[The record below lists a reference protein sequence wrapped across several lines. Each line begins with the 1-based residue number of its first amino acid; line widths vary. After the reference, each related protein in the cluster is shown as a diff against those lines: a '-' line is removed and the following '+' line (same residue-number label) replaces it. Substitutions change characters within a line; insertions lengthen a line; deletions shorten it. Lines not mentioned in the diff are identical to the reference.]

1 MVSSGV
7 IAAVLIANQ
16 RRAADDRRRRREED
30 DRRRRREEEDRRR
43 RKKEEEERRRR
54 REEEERRRR
63 RENQKRHRHNEDE
76 ERRRNKQTEN
86 LNQEQEYQFST
97 EHRLS
102 KDELK
107 KIYSG
112 TYDSILL
119 DGSHMSGM
127 KGRYVRIHSDGRV
140 KEYISDGNYYSDLIL
155 TREEL
160 PNGAMVVYERDEKVY
175 ELDKD
180 GNYVYYKRDQYT
192 GEVVEKIEGN
202 VYAGENEEF
211 STEYE
216 ITRKDLGIVFYGA
229 YDDILLD
236 GSRLSYNDG
245 KYVRTHPN
253 GRVQEY
259 RCNGYGNDY
268 LILTREELPNGAMV
282 VYDNG
287 KKEYERDKDGNYVCY
302 KRDQYTGEIVEKIEG
317 KVDLSEAENFS
328 TEYEIT
334 RKDLGIVFYGAYENI
349 LLDGSRLSD
358 NGGKYVRTHPNG
370 RVQEYRSNGYGS
382 DCLILTR
389 EELPNGAMVVYSGYG
404 KKEYERDKDG
414 NYVYYKRDQY
424 TGDIVEKK
432 EGKFELKETEAEE
445 FSTELK
451 IKVDDLGAV
460 HKGAYR
466 DILQDGSYLSS
477 IEGGYVRTYPNGRVQ
492 EYKSGYNGNLIL
504 VREELPNGAMVVY
517 RENGKKEYER
527 DKDGNYVYYKRDQ
540 YTGDVV
546 EKEEGRFNGDE
557 HIWTKSFY
565 NKDGNVKFY
574 QKSDELNKKYYSS
587 GRLYEEIKEDKSC
600 FQYAENGICLY
611 EKNANDEYCRYQ
623 LTPDG
628 KDRLL
633 IEKGKGSWCLESYSY
648 YPSGQLK
655 EKSTYYGGCFQYT
668 ENGICLYEKHE
679 NGQYS
684 KYQLTPDGED
694 RLLIEI
700 GSNGLFTEKFSYYP
714 SGRLKEAKHMDGS
727 CVKYNENQT
736 YSKFDKEGR
745 LTEMTDATG
754 KTCFSHYPNSKQVKH
769 IVKYDTQGKKIDA
782 EYKHFTLDGV
792 DNTEYYLAIKQILA
806 NKIKKSREDAERK
819 GISPEERKISK
830 RMSKAE
836 KIYTKIKAKIN
847 SR

>member
-1 MVSSGV
+1 MVSSGA
-7 IAAVLIANQ
+7 IAA
-16 RRAADDRRRRREED
+16 AAMAARLRKAED
-30 DRRRRREEEDRRR
+30 DRRRRRKAEDERRKRRAEEERKRKKAEEDRRR
-43 RKKEEEERRRR
+43 RKEEEERHKR
-54 REEEERRRR
+54 REEEKRRRR
-63 RENQKRHRHNEDE
+63 RDE
-76 ERRRNKQTEN
+76 EDRHGNRPTEK
-86 LNQEQEYQFST
+86 LNQEQEYRFST
-97 EHRLS
+97 ELRIKRDDLVIVHSGAYESILQDGSRLS
-102 KDELK
+102 SMVGK
-107 KIYSG
+107 
-112 TYDSILL
+112 
-119 DGSHMSGM
+119 
-127 KGRYVRIHSDGRV
+127 YVRTYPNGRV
-140 KEYISDGNYYSDLIL
+140 QEYKESVYGSELTL

-160 PNGAMVVYERDEKVY
+160 PNGAMVVYGSKGKEYER
-175 ELDKD
+175 DKD
-180 GNYVYYKRDQYT
+180 GNYVCYKRDQYM
-192 GEVVEKIEGN
+192 GEIVEKIEGK
-202 VYAGENEEF
+202 VDLGEAKEF

-216 ITRKDLGIVFYGA
+216 ITIKDLGIVFYGA

-282 VYDNG
+282 VYD
-287 KKEYERDKDGNYVCY
+287 
-302 KRDQYTGEIVEKIEG
+302 
-317 KVDLSEAENFS
+317 
-328 TEYEIT
+328 
-334 RKDLGIVFYGAYENI
+334 
-349 LLDGSRLSD
+349 
-358 NGGKYVRTHPNG
+358 
-370 RVQEYRSNGYGS
+370 
-382 DCLILTR
+382 
-389 EELPNGAMVVYSGYG
+389 YG

-424 TGDIVEKK
+424 TGEIVEK
-432 EGKFELKETEAEE
+432 
-445 FSTELK
+445 
-451 IKVDDLGAV
+451 I
-460 HKGAYR
+460 
-466 DILQDGSYLSS
+466 
-477 IEGGYVRTYPNGRVQ
+477 
-492 EYKSGYNGNLIL
+492 
-504 VREELPNGAMVVY
+504 
-517 RENGKKEYER
+517 
-527 DKDGNYVYYKRDQ
+527 
-540 YTGDVV
+540 
-546 EKEEGRFNGDE
+546 EGRFNGDE

-574 QKSDELNKKYYSS
+574 QKSDEPNKKYYPS

-633 IEKGKGSWCLESYSY
+633 IEKGKGSWCLEKYLY

-700 GSNGLFTEKFSYYP
+700 GSNGLFTEKYSYYP

-727 CVKYNENQT
+727 CVKYNEDQT
-736 YSKFDKEGR
+736 YSKFDKDGR

-769 IVKYDTQGKKIDA
+769 IVKYDIQGQMIEG
-782 EYKHFTLDGV
+782 EYKHFTSEGV
-792 DNTEYYLAIKQILA
+792 ENTKYYLAIKQIIA
-806 NKIKKSREDAERK
+806 SKIEKSRRDAIRDGTSLEK
-819 GISPEERKISK
+819 RKISK
-830 RMSKAE
+830 KMSKAE
-836 KIYTKIKAKIN
+836 KVYTKIKAKIN